1 MKLQFAWQSPIKLA
15 ANKRLAVSADD
26 IGSIENVPGIYYF
39 ARSFGKNSYPFYIG
53 ETAGLR
59 ARLKMHLQSVKIVD
73 ILRGMTVAEAPVI
86 ANGARYFHFA
96 YFVAGKGQQA
106 AKACKIAQ
114 KMMIR
119 KAVTDNVPLLNM
131 QLTVIKTH
139 DVVFT
144 RTPKHAHYFEGEY
157 EVEVEK

>member
-1 MKLQFAWQSPIKLA
+1 M
-15 ANKRLAVSADD
+15 
-26 IGSIENVPGIYYF
+26 YYF
-39 ARSFGKNSYPFYIG
+39 ARSFGKKSYPFYIG
-53 ETAGLR
+53 ETANLR
-59 ARLKMHLQSVKIVD
+59 ARLKTHLKSVKIMD
-73 ILRGMTVAEAPVI
+73 ILRGMSVAGAPDI

-106 AKACKIAQ
+106 GKACQVAQ

-139 DVVFT
+139 DVIFT
-144 RTPKHAHYFEGEY
+144 RTLEHDHYFEGEY
-157 EVEVEK
+157 EVEL